1 MTIAYV
7 VHELP
12 ERLRIRLPE
21 HRNESGFF
29 SALAEQIRQL
39 EGVETVRTDALTA
52 SILIEHRTTEDA
64 LRASLS
70 AEVGL
75 ELSSQPNRARYS
87 LAPVTAAFSAI
98 NKRLRNASDGST
110 DLQAILFVVVVA
122 IAIRQIIRGQI
133 MVPAVSLLWYAF
145 ELAVRSRHKSQGDN

>member
-21 HRNESGFF
+21 HRNEPDFF
-29 SALAEQIRQL
+29 NNLAAQIEQL
-39 EGVETVRTDALTA
+39 EGVEIVRIDALTT
-52 SILIEHRTTEDA
+52 SILIEHRMHADD
-64 LRASLS
+64 LRASL
-70 AEVGL
+70 AADVGL
-75 ELSSQPNRARYS
+75 ELSPHPRSTRYS
-87 LAPVTAAFSAI
+87 LAPVTATLSAI

-122 IAIRQIIRGQI
+122 MAIRQIIKGQI
-133 MVPAVSLLWYAF
+133 MVPAISLLWYAF
-145 ELAVRSRHKSQGDN
+145 ELAVRSKDKR